1 MKKLLLILF
10 VVGLAA
16 AIAYAFGTES
26 GRARRD
32 ELLARAGG
40 GSSPDGEVD
49 IDLTAMS
56 DAADDV
62 VAAVS
67 PTG

>member
-1 MKKLLLILF
+1 MKKLLLIVL
-10 VVGLAA
+10 VLGIAA
-16 AIAYAFGTES
+16 AIAYVFGTES

-40 GSSPDGEVD
+40 GSSDGEVE
-49 IDLTAMS
+49 IDLTKVS

>member
-1 MKKLLLILF
+1 MKKLLLIVL
-10 VVGLAA
+10 VLGIAA

-40 GSSPDGEVD
+40 GSSDGEIE
-49 IDLTAMS
+49 IDRTKVS